1 MDSRLA
7 RVNLTPLWRGLLSL
21 TDRYALVSVPLPSLA
36 RADYTPIGVLPWL
49 AWGLAV
55 DRWSATW
62 SEARQ
67 RQEVAEAIPN
77 HKRRGSRRS
86 MDLLLADYDAAL
98 RLIEWNEE
106 GGSGIPRSFT
116 VVLPTN
122 GADGASMTATFAAS
136 LLADIERTKPA
147 GSYFELRQRASA
159 AVSLPITVAARTMM
173 MTRSFGLIAQPD
185 PADSLKITT
194 EYGEPLEGADGA
206 VWEYA

>member
-1 MDSRLA
+1 MDSKLG

-21 TDRYALVSVPLPSLA
+21 TDRYALVSIPLPSLA
-36 RADYTPIGVLPWL
+36 RANYTPVAVLPWL

-55 DRWSATW
+55 DRWRNTW

-86 MDLLLADYDAAL
+86 MDLLLAEYDATL

-106 GGSGIPRSFT
+106 GGSGIPRGFT

-122 GADGASMTATFAAS
+122 SADGASMTAIFANS

-147 GSYFELRQRASA
+147 GTHFELRQSASA
-159 AVSLPITVAARTMM
+159 AVSLPITVAARSMM
-173 MTRSFGLIAQPD
+173 MARRFGPIAQPD
-185 PADSLKITT
+185 AADLLNLTT